1 MSLLTRSSCSFNV
14 QIVFSSRYI
23 FGQEYFI
30 ASYSCVLS
38 NTIDN
43 FQYIYL
49 YILYTLR
56 LYTCTCVKSKANNA
70 AKASE
75 SSFCQQST
83 MIPGSP
89 MHTEIQ
95 QLSRAHIQGSDRETV
110 FLKEVVNIG
119 RITHIPISEM
129 LLASTGKKHHYIS
142 IRSVASYLL
151 ETFPSKLLAGHTNPD
166 ASRFQNLLTQ
176 WWQAFRVLQPE
187 HDVYTRYG
195 DELDSVLPMKLHCDE
210 GTGQRRA
217 PVMQYSWGPLLTAAP
232 SSLDRYFFWTCCVG
246 EEYKRFHKGYA
257 AGNIV
262 LDEFHAKLAADCR
275 DVYIDGVF
283 SQKLQRKFR
292 LCFLGLEGDLPAQAR
307 AFRVVRNFACVPHC
321 MCPWCGANDTT
332 TPYTDARPEALWR
345 STVSMERPWP
355 IESPSPLVDIHGAD
369 RETFLSKDL
378 FHMAQLGHVRTFC
391 VNVLCYL
398 VWRNHFATRPVSSI
412 DIIFET
418 IASLRFGLVN
428 RYIHRIQRTIVLQ
441 QEKMIR

>member
-1 MSLLTRSSCSFNV
+1 MLRKLRKVLFVNKALWFLGHRCTRRYSNCHALTSKDV
-14 QIVFSSRYI
+14 T
-23 FGQEYFI
+23 E
-30 ASYSCVLS
+30 
-38 NTIDN
+38 
-43 FQYIYL
+43 
-49 YILYTLR
+49 R
-56 LYTCTCVKSKANNA
+56 LYFWRRSLTL
-70 AKASE
+70 E
-75 SSFCQQST
+75 
-83 MIPGSP
+83 GL
-89 MHTEIQ
+89 HTYQ
-95 QLSRAHIQGSDRETV
+95 YQKCSWH
-110 FLKEVVNIG
+110 
-119 RITHIPISEM
+119 
-129 LLASTGKKHHYIS
+129 
-142 IRSVASYLL
+142 LL
-151 ETFPSKLLAGHTNPD
+151 ERSTTIYPSGQLQVICWKGSHQNCWLGIQTLMPQDFRTFWLSGGKLSGCY
-166 ASRFQNLLTQ
+166 SRSMM
-176 WWQAFRVLQPE
+176 
-187 HDVYTRYG
+187 YTRAMAMNLIVCCRWNYIATRER
-195 DELDSVLPMKLHCDE
+195 DNAEL
-210 GTGQRRA
+210 
-217 PVMQYSWGPLLTAAP
+217 
-232 SSLDRYFFWTCCVG
+232 CCVG

-412 DIIFET
+412 DIIFEKN
-418 IASLRFGLVN
+418 ASLRFGLVN

-441 QEKMIR
+441 QEKMIRWNSVFFSVSRWNPVLFFSFPMKSDLWFFKLIL